1 MAYLLD
7 TNVVINYLNASLPLA
22 GMAFLNTIV
31 DNEPMISVIT
41 KMETLGFNFDSIEE
55 QNLMQDFISGSDVL
69 DINNDIVNITI
80 ALRKTH
86 KIKLPDAIIAASALI
101 YNLKLITRNTNDF
114 KKIEGLKVVNPFEV
128 V

>member
-41 KMETLGFNFDSIEE
+41 KMETLGFNFKSIEE
-55 QNLMQDFISGSDVL
+55 QNLMQDFISGSTVL

-80 ALRKTH
+80 ALRKAH
-86 KIKLPDAIIAASALI
+86 KIKLPDAIIAATALI
-101 YNLKLITRNTNDF
+101 YNLTLITRNTNDF
-114 KKIEGLKVVNPFEV
+114 KHIEGLNMVNPFEH
-128 V
+128 

>member
-101 YNLKLITRNTNDF
+101 YNLTLITRNTNDF